1 MKCQN
6 PPQKTKMSLW
16 HKHTLYIN
24 ISLINVSFRF
34 DLFMHCD
41 VAERDIRDFQET
53 WGIPV
58 LRTGGEVTDGLGDVA
73 SLLNCLAE
81 SLWHQD
87 CVTAGSASHHSQE
100 TVTLL

>member
-81 SLWHQD
+81 NLWHQD